1 MTNADLDPPASRWE
15 GTRTMALAEVSLEV
29 EILGAG
35 EPVLLLHGFPTTRAL
50 WAAVAPALAAA
61 GHRVI
66 MPDLAGYGGSVAAP
80 GLRIDMA
87 SQARWLLELLDRL
100 EIARAAVIAH
110 DVGSAAAQ
118 LLVAQAPA
126 RARALV
132 VIDGVFRDEWA
143 MDAVQSIRDWR
154 ADPARL
160 HPVLARKLGQPLRE
174 VLAGYAGEAGGRQ
187 LIRAARD
194 LEPQQTAD
202 LDEALRASG
211 VPALV
216 VWGDRDAYLPL
227 DLVARPL
234 AELLAAKLHILPGG
248 HFLPLDN
255 PAGLA
260 TLLAE
265 FLATVSAKDDVPRR

>member
-1 MTNADLDPPASRWE
+1 MTNADLDPPASRWV
-15 GTRTMALAEVSLEV
+15 GTRTLTLAEVSLEV

-35 EPVLLLHGFPTTRAL
+35 EPVLLLHGFPTSRGL
-50 WAAVAPALAAA
+50 WATVAPALAAA
-61 GHRVI
+61 GYRVI
-66 MPDLAGYGGSVAAP
+66 VPDLAGYGGSIAAP
-80 GLRIDMA
+80 GVRVDMA

-100 EIARAAVIAH
+100 EVERAAVIAH

-132 VIDGVFRDEWA
+132 VIDGVFRAEWA

-154 ADPARL
+154 AEPARL
-160 HPVLARKLGQPLRE
+160 QPVLARKLGQPLRD
-174 VLAGYAGEAGGRQ
+174 VLAAYAGDAGGRQ

-194 LEPQQTAD
+194 LEPEQTAHI
-202 LDEALRASG
+202 DEALRASG

-234 AELLAAKLHILPGG
+234 ADLLAAELRILPGG

-255 PAGLA
+255 PTGLA
-260 TLLAE
+260 AVLAE
-265 FLATVSAKDDVPRR
+265 FLATVVQR